1 MKSGREDARLI
12 KKTINENKV
21 LKLVILIASVSFPL
35 ILIGN
40 MTGIISIDY
49 VNFIDTLWIG
59 FYSSIILIFFVD
71 SEPLYSFKTLLF
83 IPNFIAVLFVI
94 TFSLMGGVEALLS
107 TIIKM
112 VLPFLAYESIKDFIF
127 NILGLPET
135 Y

>member
-1 MKSGREDARLI
+1 MIVARRNGLCLKSGREDARLI

-71 SEPLYSFKTLLF
+71 SEPLYSFK
-83 IPNFIAVLFVI
+83 IPA
-94 TFSLMGGVEALLS
+94 
-107 TIIKM
+107 
-112 VLPFLAYESIKDFIF
+112 
-127 NILGLPET
+127 
-135 Y
+135 